1 MNQPYTIRFCL
12 WLVLML
18 STATTALGQE
28 SAYSLIEGHR
38 EWMRI
43 HYPKAE
49 SLDPSQRL
57 REAAFA
63 IYDELKEPEAIALL
77 HAVGKDVPEVEAYAV
92 FKTTGENDYRF
103 AHALSAL
110 EALYRKAELQLGR
123 GDATTGWCK
132 YLWLSVR
139 DNMENIYPLLD
150 AAIEE
155 QEKWARKTDDKENAA
170 LVCLLKFKKF
180 ECSGEEYCGYSP
192 DLYDEVLQTE
202 REAIRLYPI
211 ADTTPSHMRAWL
223 YMTLGSVKNMF
234 TETYE
239 SDEAYGKV
247 GLIAESFYGHNVNT
261 GILHNA
267 EPYFQLAEQTY
278 LQLYTQGHPEVVEFY
293 TAMETARENYN
304 TINDEN
310 IDVNNNLYD
319 YAVQYY
325 GQGHLATLVHK
336 LCCWGIMAS
345 LGKEINDAFMWH
357 SMKEAFCRY
366 LGEDNVNYTN
376 ILETILQIVALYLPA
391 DFAEVSQAYDQCV
404 ARVLGTNNMKAAFY
418 LYSPYGSLKDSQPD
432 AFKEKALPQV
442 EFYRQHH
449 DKSLTSILFGRRL
462 RNDFYL
468 NVRDLKRG
476 TEIQQMVC
484 EDVRQRYGDSSY
496 TYLQEKAQ
504 FLNWLASYDSD
515 AARPQYPKLIEQL
528 KKCGFDYTDVLGDY
542 ATLEN
547 GANNLQLA
555 ARLYQQA
562 YDESAD
568 EGDTPKRA
576 YFLLSKLSVLPYL
589 KAPQQEQ
596 ETTYAEAKRILDTN
610 QDTLKWIP
618 TNYSLAA
625 DWLFNQKRYQES
637 LTMLNRGI
645 EICDWK
651 DSGFSSEYMRL
662 LTRRYELYAYHLDDM
677 STAYKL
683 MEQDIDAF
691 EKQNLSYYSVD
702 RLDYLWSVY
711 NLLPK
716 GDDDWFTRSKYL
728 NLIMKMT
735 SGISQQN
742 NQDIHFVATYGVRM
756 LQEVVKIGI
765 FANRFMKQVNLQ
777 ALSEEQRQYM
787 EKSFQTFNTL
797 FDNLSAENILSEL
810 TSKIPHFEQQTSYF
824 ALLSTLENIFI
835 NLKPDKEKALKYIN
849 MHMEQSKKLGSSE
862 YLNVCGILFDF
873 YMQEQEYEKAQK
885 LYAENLKP
893 LEEDTTLSE
902 DSKLALYSKMCSLYF
917 TMQDFGNLLPYARK
931 FYDSMKSILN
941 NNFQL
946 FTEQEQNA
954 FMNNYGDPTSWLST
968 CLAGLNGRKDVTP
981 EVYNAVLYRTGMQL
995 RSQTETRNAI
1005 LKSNDK
1011 ALIAL
1016 VDSLHTLRSL
1026 QKGVSYDVAK
1036 ESQESLN
1043 KKYAEVAN
1051 YQQRINMLERD
1062 IIGRSANY
1070 RNKTPLDATWTQ
1082 VRGKLRQDEAAIEF
1096 IYAYPYWMALVV
1108 TPGCEVPTA
1117 IKLVAIDSLDAKM
1130 SALNANTPT
1139 IMARRLYD
1147 NDSINLY
1154 AMLWQPLENQ
1164 LKGIRKIYHATQG
1177 MLSSLSFAA
1186 IRTPDNKYLVDH
1198 YDLCPL
1204 TTTAQLLLEE
1214 DEQQP
1219 KTILVMGDIYY
1230 SDKQEEQ
1237 VNRGDISS
1245 ARGDEDLSIDDFSDR
1260 GAKRYHFR
1268 YLPFTKTEVKEVEET
1283 FRGKK
1288 VVMEQGTEA
1297 TEHCLRTQLQDKPD
1311 IVHLA
1316 THGFFIASDMAALRV
1331 PFFKRY
1337 AQAASNSMQRA
1348 GVALAGAEDTWN
1360 GTKTPEESDDGIL
1373 TANEVAQMDLSGT
1386 QLVTLSACET
1396 ALGNYSFEG
1405 VYGLPRGF
1413 KQAGVKSLLVS
1424 LWSVNDKST
1433 SLLMTAFYRY
1443 WMQGTTKH
1451 EAFRRAVNDVRK
1463 DYPEPYYWAPFLLLD
1478 AQR

>member
-1 MNQPYTIRFCL
+1 MNRPYTIRICL
-12 WLVLML
+12 WLALML
-18 STATTALGQE
+18 CTATVALGQE

-38 EWMRI
+38 EWMRT

-49 SLDPSQRL
+49 SLSPSQRL

-63 IYDELKEPEAIALL
+63 IYDELKEPEALALL
-77 HAVGKDVPEVEAYAV
+77 HAVGKDVPEVEAYAD
-92 FKTTGENDYRF
+92 FKATGEKDYKF
-103 AHALSAL
+103 THALSTL
-110 EALYRKAELQLGR
+110 EALYHKAEQQLGR

-139 DNMENIYPLLD
+139 DNMESIYPLLD

-155 QEKWARKTDDKENAA
+155 QEKWARKTGDKENAA

-180 ECSGEEYCGYSP
+180 ECSGGEYCGYSP
-192 DLYDEVLQTE
+192 DLYDEVLQAE

-211 ADTTPSHMRAWL
+211 ADTTPSHTRAWL
-223 YMTLGSVKNMF
+223 YMTMGTVKNLF
-234 TETYE
+234 SETYE

-267 EPYFQLAEQTY
+267 EHYFQLAEQAY

-293 TAMETARENYN
+293 TAMEIARESYN

-310 IDVNNNLYD
+310 IDVNKNLYD

-325 GQGHLATLVHK
+325 GQGHLATLLHK
-336 LCCWGIMAS
+336 LSFWSIMAS
-345 LGKEINDAFMWH
+345 RGKEINDAFMWH
-357 SMKEAFCRY
+357 SMEEAFCRY
-366 LGEDNVNYTN
+366 FGDDNVYYTN

-391 DFAEVSQAYDQCV
+391 DFAEVSQVYDQCV
-404 ARVLGTNNMKAAFY
+404 ARTFGTNSMKAAFY
-418 LYSPYGSLKDSQPD
+418 LYNPYGSLKDSYPD
-432 AFKEKALPQV
+432 VFKEKALPQV
-442 EFYRQHH
+442 DFYRQHH
-449 DKSLTSILFGRRL
+449 DKSLPSIFFGRRL

-468 NVRDLKRG
+468 SMSDLKRG

-484 EDVRQRYGDSSY
+484 EDVRQRYGNSSY

-504 FLNWLASYDSD
+504 ALNWLASYDSD

-528 KKCGFDYTDVLGDY
+528 KRCGFDYTDVLGDY
-542 ATLEN
+542 AALEN

-562 YDESAD
+562 YDESAA

-576 YFLLSKLSVLPYL
+576 YFLFSKLSLLPYL
-589 KAPQQEQ
+589 KAPLKEQ

-625 DWLFNQKRYQES
+625 DWLVNQKRYPEA
-637 LTMLNRGI
+637 LAMLNRGI

-651 DSGFSSEYMRL
+651 DSGFSPEYMRL

-683 MEQDIDAF
+683 MEQDVDAF
-691 EKQNLSYYSVD
+691 EKQNLSYYNVD
-702 RLDYLWSVY
+702 RLDYLWGVY

-716 GDDDWFTRSKYL
+716 SDDDWFTVSKYL

-735 SGISQQN
+735 FSISQQN

-787 EKSFQTFNTL
+787 EKSYQTFNTL

-810 TSKIPHFEQQTSYF
+810 TSKIPHFEQQASYF
-824 ALLSTLENIFI
+824 ALLNILENIFMY
-835 NLKPDKEKALKYIN
+835 LRPDKEKALKYMNI
-849 MHMEQSKKLGSSE
+849 HLEQSKKLGSSE
-862 YLNVCGILFDF
+862 IQNVCGTLFDF
-873 YMQEQEYEKAQK
+873 YMQEQEYEKAK
-885 LYAENLKP
+885 KIYVENLKP
-893 LEEDTTLSE
+893 LEEDKTLSE
-902 DSKLALYSKMCSLYF
+902 DSKLALYSRMCNLYW
-917 TMQDFGNLLPYARK
+917 TMQDFEHLLPYARK
-931 FYDSMKSILN
+931 FYSSMKGILN

-954 FMNNYGDPTSWLST
+954 FMNNYGDPASWFST
-968 CLAGLNGRKDVTP
+968 CLAGQNGRKDITP

-995 RSQTETRNAI
+995 RSQAETRNAI
-1005 LKSNDK
+1005 MKSNDK

-1016 VDSLHTLRSL
+1016 VDSLHLLRSL
-1026 QKGVSYDVAK
+1026 QKGVSYDITK
-1036 ESQESLN
+1036 DSQESLN

-1062 IIGRSANY
+1062 IIGKSANY
-1070 RNKTPLDATWTQ
+1070 RSKTPLDATWTQ
-1082 VRGKLRQDEAAIEF
+1082 VRGKLRQGEAAIEF

-1108 TPGCEVPTA
+1108 TPGSESPTA
-1117 IKLVAIDSLDAKM
+1117 IKLVAVDSLNAKM
-1130 SALNANTPT
+1130 TALNANTPT
-1139 IMARRLYD
+1139 VMARRLYD
-1147 NDSINLY
+1147 NEGINLY
-1154 AMLWQPLENQ
+1154 AMLWQPLEDE
-1164 LKGIRKIYHATQG
+1164 LKGIRKVYYTTQG
-1177 MLSSLSFAA
+1177 MLSSLSFPA
-1186 IRTPDNKYLVDH
+1186 IRTPDKKYLVDH

-1204 TTTAQLLLEE
+1204 TTTAQLLVDEN
-1214 DEQQP
+1214 EQQP
-1219 KTILVMGDIYY
+1219 KSILVMGDIYY
-1230 SDKQEEQ
+1230 SDKQKEQ
-1237 VNRGDISS
+1237 VVHGDIST
-1245 ARGDEDLSIDDFSDR
+1245 ARGDDDLSIDDFSDR
-1260 GAKRYHFR
+1260 GAKRYHFK
-1268 YLPFTKTEVKEVEET
+1268 YLPFTKTEMKDVEEV
-1283 FRGKK
+1283 FHDKK
-1288 VVMEQGTEA
+1288 VFTGQGTEA
-1297 TEHCLRTQLQDKPD
+1297 TEQCLRTRLQDKPD

-1316 THGFFIASDMAALRV
+1316 THGFFIASDMIALRV

-1360 GTKTPEESDDGIL
+1360 GTKTPEEDNDGIL
-1373 TANEVAQMDLSGT
+1373 TANEVAQMNLGGT
-1386 QLVTLSACET
+1386 QLVALSACET
-1396 ALGNYSFEG
+1396 ALGNYTFEG
-1405 VYGLPRGF
+1405 VFGLPRGF

-1433 SLLMTAFYRY
+1433 ALLMTAFYRY
-1443 WMQGTTKH
+1443 WMQGATKH
-1451 EAFRRAVNDVRK
+1451 EAFNHAVSDVRK
-1463 DYPEPYYWAPFLLLD
+1463 DYLEPYYWAPFLLLD
-1478 AQR
+1478 ALK